1 MLKSSGKWLGAA
13 LALFLLNGWINL
25 SLMQGWKDGRDVL
38 DQLRYRLD
46 DAAFI
51 LLFGI
56 LALVFWA
63 MFAVLP
69 RERGYLYLGM
79 ISLLTSLQLFWDW
92 DDKVLLFGP
101 WPDVPHGSL
110 LVKCS
115 ITFLFFSLAAYML
128 KTGSQPI
135 TRAFRWAG
143 GMLWTAILAALLLS
157 GGDSLFVG
165 LNFLFLAH
173 VFFNMALCIWQFITL
188 LRLQGQLEELRFIG
202 LGFLLFSIV
211 LLPDP
216 VKDLL
221 ELIEGRSLGYLPVF
235 WEQCLEDTFAWAL
248 LSLLVVFGIVFFRR
262 FVQTMKDNQAVS
274 EELKLKN
281 AALELEVETRQ
292 RLDQLFSVLLRTYR
306 TADLEQGVLREGQ
319 RYFQRY
325 AFAMVKYDEAA
336 NTVGFEGIDGPFSP
350 GRNMEESL
358 RAEGSRLA
366 SGEVL
371 VTPGMV
377 LGAAG
382 RAGDSMLF
390 LAVYFKDGGLLT
402 IGERETF
409 ALRLMCKY
417 VSLFYE
423 YFQLIE
429 SRFKELEQRPAERA
443 PWLSKLFMQI
453 AEKERKR
460 LASDLHDEV
469 LQELLHIR
477 RILDRTPA
485 EPSLRQEQYEQLR
498 IGLDNAEYMIR
509 ETCRELMP
517 SFLQDRG
524 ILHAISGLVE
534 KTRLRADFQLEF
546 QALPIKVSLND
557 DQMTALYRVVQ
568 ELINNAVK
576 HSEAGRVTLE
586 IEQLDQAVHIRYEDN
601 GKGMDTGAILSSTSR
616 LGIKGLQERIRMLGG
631 QVSIDSEPG
640 QGVAVRCSI
649 PL

>member
-1 MLKSSGKWLGAA
+1 MLKSSGKWIGVA
-13 LALFLLNGWINL
+13 LSLFLLNGLINL
-25 SLMQGWKDGRDVL
+25 SLMQRWNDKRDGL
-38 DQLRYRLD
+38 EGLRYHLD
-46 DAAFI
+46 DGIFI
-51 LLFGI
+51 LLFGF

-69 RERGYLYLGM
+69 RERGYLYLGL

-92 DDKVLLFGP
+92 EEKALLFGP
-101 WPDVPHGSL
+101 WPDIPHGSL
-110 LVKCS
+110 LVKCG
-115 ITFLFFSLAAYML
+115 ITFLFFSLTAYML
-128 KTGSQPI
+128 KTGNQPI
-135 TRAFRWAG
+135 TRALHWAG
-143 GMLWTAILAALLLS
+143 GILWTAILAALLLS
-157 GGDSLFVG
+157 AGNSLFAG

-173 VFFNMALCIWQFITL
+173 MFLNMALCIWQFISL
-188 LRLQGQLEELRFIG
+188 LRRQGHQEELRLIGCGFI
-202 LGFLLFSIV
+202 LFSIV

-216 VKDLL
+216 VKDLM
-221 ELIEGRSLGYLPVF
+221 ELIEGRSLGYLPVL

-248 LSLLVVFGIVFFRR
+248 LSLLAVFGTVFFRR
-262 FVQTMKDNQAVS
+262 FVQTMRDNQAVS

-292 RLDQLFSVLLRTYR
+292 RLDRLFSVLLRTYR
-306 TADLEQGVLREGQ
+306 TADLEQCVLREGQ

-325 AFAMVKYDEAA
+325 AFARVKYDEAA
-336 NTVGFEGIDGPFSP
+336 NTVDFEGIEGSFSP
-350 GRNMEESL
+350 GRNMEEAL
-358 RAEGSRLA
+358 RAEGSRLT

-382 RAGDSMLF
+382 RAGDSRLF
-390 LAVYFKDGGLLT
+390 LAVYSKEGGLLA

-409 ALRLMCKY
+409 ALRLMSKY

-429 SRFKELEQRPAERA
+429 SRFKELEQRQAERA
-443 PWLSKLFMQI
+443 PWMSKLFMQI

-469 LQELLHIR
+469 LQELLHIG
-477 RILDRTPA
+477 RILDRTAA

-498 IGLDNAEYMIR
+498 IGLDNAEFMIR

-524 ILHAISGLVE
+524 ILHAISGLVA
-534 KTRLRADFQLEF
+534 KTRLRADFQLEY
-546 QALPIKVSLND
+546 QALPINAPLND
-557 DQMTALYRVVQ
+557 EQITALYRVVQ

-601 GKGMDTGAILSSTSR
+601 GKGMDTEAILSSTSR
-616 LGIKGLQERIRMLGG
+616 LGIKGLLERIRMLDG
-631 QVSIDSEPG
+631 QVSIDSESG
-640 QGVAVRCSI
+640 KGVAVRCSI